1 VVLKAVTTPRPV
13 RGKKRRSTV
22 KRHETEVIE
31 ELRAHPEVSPQSAGY
46 AVRHGEISAS
56 VIGIREKRPS
66 RMPHEPPPSAMP
78 DALPPTGVI
87 DFVRRVFLES
97 RSLLLRQTAEA
108 IHRLAELVLPPMTE
122 HRGIP
127 ESRAK
132 P

>member
-1 VVLKAVTTPRPV
+1 
-13 RGKKRRSTV
+13 
-22 KRHETEVIE
+22 
-31 ELRAHPEVSPQSAGY
+31 
-46 AVRHGEISAS
+46 
-56 VIGIREKRPS
+56 
-66 RMPHEPPPSAMP
+66 MP